1 MSSWTLV
8 IWSLGGAAGQNVV
21 IPGFSSRETCVAA
34 AQSPLDVRYHRVL
47 PDPPF
52 VICVEV
58 K

>member
-47 PDPPF
+47 PDPPL
-52 VICVEV
+52 
-58 K
+58 